1 MRISKFGQ
9 NSCNEFCRINKI
21 NLKIFSLIDLL
32 KKHTLFIKNTNMQI
46 MFGIMVFYTPLSTLF
61 TLFEEIFL
69 FNKLE
74 QIQSFEK
81 NLESIK
87 KL

>member
-1 MRISKFGQ
+1 
-9 NSCNEFCRINKI
+9 
-21 NLKIFSLIDLL
+21 
-32 KKHTLFIKNTNMQI
+32 MQI